1 MESHAQRQL
10 SPLTRGIAFMQRQ
23 QRDWRVTVARTS
35 VDKFLY
41 QMVFPYISLYIVAL
55 GASVSQLGMVISAGM
70 VIAGL
75 MSPFIGWFIDRG
87 GPKRLYLLGI
97 GTLAISYLL
106 YGLAQDWTLTIVAM
120 AAYWLGNSMSIQS
133 CATVC
138 GNCLANRDRAT
149 GMMICESVAAGLL
162 GMAGPIAGAWLVRS
176 FGGVN
181 AGGIRPVFFVCLIGA
196 LGTFSIVWTQLS
208 NRRWGMTGRGA
219 PNLVKD
225 LHQVLKEG
233 RYLKRWLLIASM
245 NQLPMGM
252 VFPFATVFAH
262 EFKGADEFVLGAMV
276 TGAALTSVLFGIPLG
291 RLADRAGRK
300 RVLFLTAPLFWAS
313 ILILV
318 WAPHPLL
325 VVAAGVLQGFYYIA
339 SPIGAAMERELVPP
353 EQMGRWLGIA
363 RFFKM
368 IALAA
373 LTLASGLIWDRF
385 GPAYVFF
392 AFVGLDV
399 LVRMPLL
406 VSMPETLRLRPGSAA
421 PAGG

>member
-1 MESHAQRQL
+1 
-10 SPLTRGIAFMQRQ
+10 MQRQ

-35 VDKFLY
+35 LDKFLY
-41 QMVFPYISLYIVAL
+41 QMVFPYISIYIVAL
-55 GASVSQLGMVISAGM
+55 GASVSQLGMVISTGM

-75 MSPFIGWFIDRG
+75 LSPFIGWFIDRS
-87 GPKRLYLLGI
+87 GPRRLYLFGI
-97 GTLAISYLL
+97 GTLAVSYLV
-106 YGLAQDWTLTIVAM
+106 YGLAQDWTLAIVAM
-120 AAYWLGNSMSIQS
+120 VAFWLGNSMSIQS
-133 CATVC
+133 CATIC

-176 FGGVN
+176 FGGVS
-181 AGGIRPVFFVCLIGA
+181 ADGIRPVFFVCLIGT

-208 NRRWGMTGRGA
+208 NQRWGMANRGA
-219 PNLVKD
+219 PNPVKD

-233 RYLKRWLLIASM
+233 RYLKRWLVIASM

-262 EFKGADEFVLGAMV
+262 EFKGADEVVLGAMV

-313 ILILV
+313 CLVLV
-318 WAPHPLL
+318 WSPHPLL
-325 VVAAGVLQGFYYIA
+325 VIAAGVLQGFYYI
-339 SPIGAAMERELVPP
+339 STPIGAAMERELVPA
-353 EQMGRWLGIA
+353 EQMGRWVGIA

-368 IALAA
+368 TSLAA
-373 LTLASGLIWDRF
+373 LTFASGLIWDRF

-392 AFVGLDV
+392 AFVGLDL

-406 VSMPETLRLRPGSAA
+406 VSMPETLRLRPGSPA